1 MSHHYL
7 SSHLPSLQEIVACA
21 GSELDLEERFF
32 SLEEEWSEA
41 SLVFLPYKSHGHA
54 LLEREHTLSLIEQL
68 EHAHTLLA
76 TMLLSK
82 HIAPLREE
90 ASQWA
95 IKLGS
100 VTDILQQVQYMY
112 KRSYTILAM
121 LQSITYVVLHVYI
134 FRCKY
139 L

>member
-1 MSHHYL
+1 MS
-7 SSHLPSLQEIVACA
+7 CA

-54 LLEREHTLSLIEQL
+54 LLEQEHTLSLIEQL

-82 HIAPLREE
+82 HISPLREE

-95 IKLGS
+95 IKLGN
-100 VTDILQQVQYMY
+100 VADILQQVYNVFTHCNLM
-112 KRSYTILAM
+112 
-121 LQSITYVVLHVYI
+121 QSLYYNVVLHVVYM
-134 FRCKY
+134 
-139 L
+139 